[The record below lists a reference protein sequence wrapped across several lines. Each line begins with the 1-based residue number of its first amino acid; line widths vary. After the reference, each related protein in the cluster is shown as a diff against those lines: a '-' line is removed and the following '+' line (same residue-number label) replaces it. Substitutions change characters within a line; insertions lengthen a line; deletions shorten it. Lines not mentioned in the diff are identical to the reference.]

1 MQITAMSLS
10 TDANEYSRY
19 EENRQT
25 IIVSAAFTGTATA
38 GESFTVKVKKI
49 ASASY
54 PDEYCTVMKKTIV
67 ITSGIA
73 SLKKFTVSFTI
84 GIDDL
89 DKDSINR
96 TISGKYRI
104 SVENTADN
112 TQYWEMPKR
121 ITVSLITAKKIKES
135 WLFGVS
141 LKAKEIL
148 APKFQ
153 PRIITGLNIDEI
165 SYGIIPGVKLFTLKY
180 LNPNWSLDWSD
191 DDPIIIEPNTNMQY
205 IMTDQT
211 TINYMLVTVNSDLL
225 PTSDKTENILVTES
239 MMNDEMIQE
248 RIRNSIRTVESKLG
262 FPIEPYVYTT
272 LPATPGYDNDH
283 MGQMK
288 QQPYWDRI
296 GRPVDYRVSAG
307 QANNWPGFRFPQQW
321 CLKIHRLVGY
331 FGVNKLV
338 EVDGDWY
345 NNTVDR
351 ISSFVTLVPSI
362 KSVVSWTVF
371 ANPMMSPFYMQMD
384 LPSFWNYTATFGLPD
399 LEQNDR
405 AVVLELVAR
414 VATSAI
420 LTEAGR
426 AYQGGVGGESTSRDG
441 LSNSLSYNPGGPYAT
456 TIQAHEQWIQMEV
469 PRIKSKLGGF
479 LMGVIGS

>member
-1 MQITAMSLS
+1 MQISAMSISTNLS
-10 TDANEYSRY
+10 EYSRY
-19 EENRQT
+19 EESRNT
-25 IIVSAAFTGTATA
+25 IDVLVSFTGTVTE
-38 GESFTVKVKKI
+38 GESFIVRVKKV
-49 ASASY
+49 SSLNH
-54 PDEYCTVMKKTIV
+54 PDELCTVMKNTV
-67 ITSGIA
+67 VVTSQIA
-73 SLKKFTVSFTI
+73 TENKFSVSFVI
-84 GIDDL
+84 GSDDL

-96 TISGKYRI
+96 AISGKYRI
-104 SVENTADN
+104 SVENSIDSS
-112 TQYWEMPKR
+112 QYWEMSSK
-121 ITVSLITAKKIKES
+121 ITITLLTTKKMKES

-153 PRIITGLNIDEI
+153 PKIITGLNIDEV
-165 SYGIIPGVKLFTLKY
+165 SYGIIPGVKVFTLKY
-180 LNPNWSLDWSD
+180 LNPNWTLEWSD
-191 DDPIIIEPNTNMQY
+191 DDPIVIEPNTNSQY
-205 IMTDQT
+205 IMTDQS
-211 TINYMLVTVNSDLL
+211 TINYMLVTVDSSLL
-225 PTSDKTENILVTES
+225 PTSDKTENILITES
-239 MMNDEMIQE
+239 MMSDDMIQE

-262 FPIEPYVYTT
+262 FPIEPYIYTT
-272 LPATPGYDNDH
+272 LAATPGYENDH
-283 MGQMK
+283 MGQIR
-288 QQPYWDRI
+288 QEAYWDRI
-296 GRPVDYRVSAG
+296 GRPVDYRVNVNSG
-307 QANNWPGFRFPQQW
+307 NWPGFRFPQQW

-362 KSVVSWTVF
+362 RSFVSWTVF
-371 ANPMMSPFYMQMD
+371 ANPMLSPFYMRND

-405 AVVLELVAR
+405 AVVLELLAR

-426 AYQGGVGGESTSRDG
+426 AYQGGVGGESASRDG
-441 LSNSLSYNPGGPYAT
+441 LSTSLSYNPGGPYAT
-456 TIQAHEQWIQMEV
+456 TIQAHEQWIQMEI

-479 LMGVIGS
+479 LMGVIGA